1 MKLTTLTLA
10 AILLSTAAM
19 AQPVTSP
26 SGVVLA
32 DDLARPD
39 TWRFH
44 ERERSCDPNMW
55 QEPVGHNV
63 WMNVTC
69 ETLTNS
75 SKESRRERR
84 AARDAAE
91 QARED
96 AANQPPIEAP
106 MPEAPAEP
114 TPPVDDTPP
123 VADPTPPADEP
134 APDAGS
140 DTPPAGNASANNN
153 RGGNYEHTGHTDNG
167 KGRGRG

>member
-1 MKLTTLTLA
+1 MKLKLKLTTITIA
-10 AILLSTAAM
+10 AILLSTGAM
-19 AQPVTSP
+19 AQSVTSP

-84 AARDAAE
+84 AAREAAE
-91 QARED
+91 E
-96 AANQPPIEAP
+96 AANQPPVDVAP
-106 MPEAPAEP
+106 LPVVDEPA
-114 TPPVDDTPP
+114 
-123 VADPTPPADEP
+123 PTPPAD
-134 APDAGS
+134 
-140 DTPPAGNASANNN
+140 DTPTSGNGNASANNGK
-153 RGGNYEHTGHTDNG
+153 GGNYDHTGHTDNG
-167 KGRGRG
+167 KGKGRGRG